1 MRSGRVSG
9 RGKNED
15 MTAASILGAILV
27 ELPTDTDYQLYPLND
42 EGFPNIPSEFS
53 NTQLISLLFG

>member
-1 MRSGRVSG
+1 
-9 RGKNED
+9 

-53 NTQLISLLFG
+53 KTQLISLLFG